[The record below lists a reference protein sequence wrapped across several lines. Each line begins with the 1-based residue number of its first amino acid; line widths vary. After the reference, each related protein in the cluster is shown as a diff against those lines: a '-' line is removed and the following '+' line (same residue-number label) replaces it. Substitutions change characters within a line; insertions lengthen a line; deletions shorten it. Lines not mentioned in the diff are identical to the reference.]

1 MILTLIGVVLMSS
14 VFLICTDYETKKGD
28 SAAENALDF
37 LKLQCLRYDNMISS
51 DDTSDLVQILDKAFE
66 LKRCLAQNE
75 SPLDTGFLSDYA
87 GIQRLSGI
95 IITDNEHHIISDVCI
110 DNASNA
116 VWDNVL
122 IDKNVTDLITYPQK
136 TYMSHLQSSD
146 GSIYDYAAI
155 ASADNSGIILCYA
168 RQALTSNDEN
178 QIRIENLLAGYRAE
192 MDAILFITDGETI
205 LSSND
210 TELVEKKVSEYPIIA
225 NNLDHMSMDRMS
237 ILRYDG
243 TEYLVRYSKCK
254 GYYLHVLLPAKS
266 VFSQRLATMAYFL
279 VVYILFLLI
288 FSFIKQ
294 REANKTN
301 RIKMEF
307 LHQMSHDIRTPIN
320 GIRGMIRIGD
330 HFPDDMEKQTECRE
344 KIWKASGLL
353 LDLVTDVLDM
363 GKLESGE
370 MKLDESPFDIYELI
384 ESITAVMENQANSQ
398 DITLTTG
405 KIEGEH
411 RYLIGS
417 PVYVRRIL
425 VNIISNA
432 IKYNR
437 ENGSVTVSCT
447 EVYDSSDPE
456 HTSYK
461 FICSDTGIGM
471 SREFQKHMFDQFT
484 QEKSI
489 GEVSHHG
496 TGLGLAIVK
505 NLVHEMKGSISC
517 ESEVG
522 KGTSFCITIPFL
534 IDTDSD
540 KHEPIPE
547 DFFERTLDGISV
559 LLVEDN
565 EMNMEI
571 AEFILEKDGASVIK
585 AWNGREAVDIF
596 SRSDIGEINII
607 LMDMIMPEMDGE
619 TATRTIRSLKRADAE
634 VVPIIAMTANAF
646 AEDVQRA
653 LDAGMN
659 AHLAKPVDP
668 EQIKRT
674 ILYYL

>member
-1 MILTLIGVVLMSS
+1 
-14 VFLICTDYETKKGD
+14 
-28 SAAENALDF
+28 
-37 LKLQCLRYDNMISS
+37 
-51 DDTSDLVQILDKAFE
+51 
-66 LKRCLAQNE
+66 
-75 SPLDTGFLSDYA
+75 
-87 GIQRLSGI
+87 
-95 IITDNEHHIISDVCI
+95 
-110 DNASNA
+110 
-116 VWDNVL
+116 
-122 IDKNVTDLITYPQK
+122 
-136 TYMSHLQSSD
+136 
-146 GSIYDYAAI
+146 
-155 ASADNSGIILCYA
+155 
-168 RQALTSNDEN
+168 
-178 QIRIENLLAGYRAE
+178 

-210 TELVEKKVSEYPIIA
+210 SELVEKKVSEYPIIA
-225 NNLDHMSMDRMS
+225 NNLDHMSMDKMS
-237 ILRYDG
+237 ILRYEG

-384 ESITAVMENQANSQ
+384 ESITSVMENQASSQ
-398 DITLTTG
+398 GITLTTG

-547 DFFERTLDGISV
+547 DFFEKTLDGISV

-585 AWNGREAVDIF
+585 AWNGHEAVDIF

-619 TATRTIRSLKRADAE
+619 TAARTIRSLKRSDAE

>member
-1 MILTLIGVVLMSS
+1 
-14 VFLICTDYETKKGD
+14 
-28 SAAENALDF
+28 
-37 LKLQCLRYDNMISS
+37 
-51 DDTSDLVQILDKAFE
+51 
-66 LKRCLAQNE
+66 
-75 SPLDTGFLSDYA
+75 
-87 GIQRLSGI
+87 
-95 IITDNEHHIISDVCI
+95 
-110 DNASNA
+110 
-116 VWDNVL
+116 
-122 IDKNVTDLITYPQK
+122 
-136 TYMSHLQSSD
+136 
-146 GSIYDYAAI
+146 
-155 ASADNSGIILCYA
+155 
-168 RQALTSNDEN
+168 
-178 QIRIENLLAGYRAE
+178 
-192 MDAILFITDGETI
+192 
-205 LSSND
+205 
-210 TELVEKKVSEYPIIA
+210 
-225 NNLDHMSMDRMS
+225 
-237 ILRYDG
+237 
-243 TEYLVRYSKCK
+243 
-254 GYYLHVLLPAKS
+254 
-266 VFSQRLATMAYFL
+266 
-279 VVYILFLLI
+279 
-288 FSFIKQ
+288 
-294 REANKTN
+294 
-301 RIKMEF
+301 
-307 LHQMSHDIRTPIN
+307 
-320 GIRGMIRIGD
+320 
-330 HFPDDMEKQTECRE
+330 
-344 KIWKASGLL
+344 
-353 LDLVTDVLDM
+353 
-363 GKLESGE
+363 
-370 MKLDESPFDIYELI
+370 
-384 ESITAVMENQANSQ
+384 MENQASSQ
-398 DITLTTG
+398 GITLTTG
-405 KIEGEH
+405 KTEGEH
-411 RYLIGS
+411 RHLIGS

-505 NLVHEMKGSISC
+505 NLVREMKGTISC

-534 IDTDSD
+534 IDNDPN

-619 TATRTIRSLKRADAE
+619 TATRTIRSLKRDDAE